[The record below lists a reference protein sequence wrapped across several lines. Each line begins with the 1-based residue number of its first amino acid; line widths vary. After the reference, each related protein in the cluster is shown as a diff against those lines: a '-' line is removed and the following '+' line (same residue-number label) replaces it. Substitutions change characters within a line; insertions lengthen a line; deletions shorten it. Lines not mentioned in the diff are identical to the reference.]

1 MGGDGLCIGGWGIGN
16 CGGGG
21 TTAQTQYNQTMNQL
35 CSSTSQFI
43 QTASSSTTVANFN
56 TQSLSLEIGGDIGP
70 NCDITQSQSINIT
83 SSATGNLNQAQC
95 STMGSSIGT
104 ALTNMLNQ
112 NASATSQL
120 LSEGASSADL
130 TNINATVQSV
140 VNSTTQLSSY
150 QQILQQTFNTQN
162 ATLVVGGSCN
172 GKITQNQS
180 IVANVIALN
189 VLQAVQN
196 ALCTNQATANLFTQ
210 LSQTSNSTSLGA
222 ANLLDS
228 FFNGIANVLNVPAST
243 VKMGMIVC
251 GVVIC
256 VICVALLA
264 FMLSPAGQESSTT
277 AASAGAN
284 IAKARYG

>member
-1 MGGDGLCIGGWGIGN
+1 MSDGLCVGGWGIGN
-16 CGGGG
+16 CGSSG
-21 TTAQTQYNQTMNQL
+21 TQAQTQYNQTMNQL
-35 CSSTSQFI
+35 CSSTSSFI
-43 QTASSSTTVANFN
+43 QSASSSTTVANFN
-56 TQSLSLEIGGDIGP
+56 TQTLALEIGGDVGP
-70 NCDITQSQSINIT
+70 NCDITQNQSINIT
-83 SSATGNLNQAQC
+83 SSATGNLDQSQC
-95 STMGSSIGT
+95 ASMGSSIGT

-120 LSEGASSADL
+120 LSGASSSADL
-130 TNINATVQSV
+130 TNINASVQSI

-150 QQILQQTFNTQN
+150 QSILQQTFNTQH

-189 VLQAVQN
+189 VLKAVQN

-228 FFNGIANVLNVPAST
+228 FFNGIATVLKVPADT
-243 VKMGMIVC
+243 VKTGMIVFA
-251 GVVIC
+251 VVCC
-256 VICVALLA
+256 VICLGLLA
-264 FMLSPAGQESSTT
+264 FMLSPAGQESTTT
-277 AASAGAN
+277 AVSAGAN
-284 IAKARYG
+284 IAKSRAG